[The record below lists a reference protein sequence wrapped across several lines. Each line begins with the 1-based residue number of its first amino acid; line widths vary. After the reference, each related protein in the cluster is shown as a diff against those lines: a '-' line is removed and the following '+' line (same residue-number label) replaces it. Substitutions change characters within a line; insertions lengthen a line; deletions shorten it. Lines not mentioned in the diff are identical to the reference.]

1 MVPRKKIDK
10 MILTKRSNP
19 EISTAEPV
27 LKKQKVE
34 DSEYSEI
41 VEDSDNLRSEQ
52 SSQISLS
59 DLLDSQNNGE
69 DL

>member
-1 MVPRKKIDK
+1 MVPRKKNNK

-41 VEDSDNLRSEQ
+41 VEDSDNLRSE
-52 SSQISLS
+52 
-59 DLLDSQNNGE
+59 
-69 DL
+69 

>member
-19 EISTAEPV
+19 EISTVEPA

-41 VEDSDNLRSEQ
+41 VEDSDNLRSDQ

-59 DLLDSQNNGE
+59 DLLDSHNNGE

>member
-1 MVPRKKIDK
+1 MVPRKKNNK